1 MIILWRHQLFTRLL
15 RLCSVWS
22 RKGSQDMTCSRM
34 ETVVHPT
41 GKRTVKAAPTRL
53 RQPTP
58 TVSSFHSTAA
68 APTKNIPGVP
78 DTTVLTPSPLRSQ
91 SYPLSG
97 INPAS
102 VSDNFTLFLFFW
114 NRVSP
119 YNSGCLGTHFID
131 LVGLKLQDLPA
142 SSSRVLGLKA
152 YPTDTHM
159 LKSF

>member
-1 MIILWRHQLFTRLL
+1 MKQERISRHHLFQDGSCCAPHRKEDSNSSTHMPQAANSYCLFFPQHSSNANKEYSWGARHHSSNTISLW
-15 RLCSVWS
+15 
-22 RKGSQDMTCSRM
+22 
-34 ETVVHPT
+34 
-41 GKRTVKAAPTRL
+41 
-53 RQPTP
+53 
-58 TVSSFHSTAA
+58 
-68 APTKNIPGVP
+68 
-78 DTTVLTPSPLRSQ
+78 SQ

-102 VSDNFTLFLFFW
+102 VSDNFPLFLFFW